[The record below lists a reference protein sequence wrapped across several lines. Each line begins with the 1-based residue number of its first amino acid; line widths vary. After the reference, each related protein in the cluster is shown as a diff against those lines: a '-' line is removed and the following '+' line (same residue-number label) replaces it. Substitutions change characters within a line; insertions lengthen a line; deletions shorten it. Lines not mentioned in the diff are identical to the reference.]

1 MRNLKQWLID
11 KVTNWLIKDPPLL
24 QGRAPLVHFERLS
37 EELRP
42 GDILLIEG
50 RARISEVI
58 KLITQSPWTHSALY
72 VGRLGDIPD
81 SGLRAHIARCFSGE
95 INEPL
100 LIEALLGEGIVISP
114 VTKYRHEHLRICRPK
129 GISRTDA
136 WRVIIH
142 TANRL
147 GHDYDVR
154 HLVDLARFLF
164 PYSVLPRR
172 WRSTLFE
179 LAPGAAKRTIC
190 SSMLAEAFDAVHFP
204 ILPIIQQLDNGKLHF
219 YKRNT
224 RLYTPKDFDFSPY
237 FDVIKHPL
245 YDLEELAAYRNLPWV
260 HGTTIHTDDDPCLH
274 PQPVAT
280 VATLPT
286 SRSFLGW
293 LAGNPNLVR
302 KSRKK
307 RIDFA

>member
-1 MRNLKQWLID
+1 MRNLKQWFID
-11 KVTNWLIKDPPLL
+11 KVTDWLIKESPPLG
-24 QGRAPLVHFERLS
+24 GRAPLVHFERLG

-42 GDILLIEG
+42 GDVLLVEG
-50 RARISEVI
+50 RARVSEVI

-72 VGRLGDIPD
+72 VGRLGDIAD
-81 SGLRAHIARCFSGE
+81 SALRTHIACHFAGE
-95 INEPL
+95 ANEHL
-100 LIEALLGEGIVISP
+100 LIEALIGEGIVISP
-114 VTKYRHEHLRICRPK
+114 LAKYRHEHLRICRPK

-136 WRVIIH
+136 WRVIAH

-147 GHDYDVR
+147 GHDYDIR

-179 LAPGAAKRTIC
+179 LAPGPTKRTIC

-204 ILPIIQQLDNGKLHF
+204 ILPIVQQLDNGKLHF

-237 FDVIKHPL
+237 FDVIKRPL
-245 YDLEELAAYRNLPWV
+245 YDLEELAVYRNLPWV
-260 HGTTIHTDDDPCLH
+260 HGTTVHTEDDPCLR

-280 VATLPT
+280 TAPPRTARFSL
-286 SRSFLGW
+286 SW
-293 LAGNPNLVR
+293 LAGVPGL
-302 KSRKK
+302 SRKAERK
-307 RIDFA
+307 G